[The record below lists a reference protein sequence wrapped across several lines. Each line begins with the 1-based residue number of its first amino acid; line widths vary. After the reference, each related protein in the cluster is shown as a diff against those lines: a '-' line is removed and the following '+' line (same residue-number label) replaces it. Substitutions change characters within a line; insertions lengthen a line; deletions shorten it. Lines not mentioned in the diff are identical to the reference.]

1 MLARRDGQV
10 ALVAGA
16 IPGERVTAV
25 VERVNRQVIW
35 ATVDRVAEPSPHR
48 RPSSVD
54 PACGGLS
61 YGHIEYPH
69 QLALKGQVIADA
81 FRRIG
86 KLPLGA
92 APEIAASPETGYRLR
107 ARLHVR
113 QGRAGFFREGT
124 HSLCDAAATGQLAP
138 TAMAAADATVRA
150 LASRVAECESLIV
163 AETVRRDARVVHLVG
178 HPGARLRDL
187 ATRLTLPDDV
197 RGVTTDTGEGVVT
210 LAGDPAVVD
219 TADALGMEKTDP
231 ALATR
236 PLSWTRRA
244 ASFFQ
249 GNRYLVGALARR
261 VAELAGS
268 ERVADF
274 YSGVGL
280 FALMLAARGA
290 RVVAV
295 EGDPVSGE
303 DLEANAADWG
313 DRVDVVRAAVE
324 SVLDETPSTPPDVV
338 VVDPPRSGLSPQ
350 ATAGVIRW
358 NAPRVVYVSCDPP
371 TLARDAALLVK
382 AGYQLRSLEGF
393 DFFPNTPHVETLA
406 VFDQRP

>member
-1 MLARRDGQV
+1 
-10 ALVAGA
+10 
-16 IPGERVTAV
+16 
-25 VERVNRQVIW
+25 
-35 ATVDRVAEPSPHR
+35 
-48 RPSSVD
+48 
-54 PACGGLS
+54 
-61 YGHIEYPH
+61 
-69 QLALKGQVIADA
+69 
-81 FRRIG
+81 
-86 KLPLGA
+86 
-92 APEIAASPETGYRLR
+92 
-107 ARLHVR
+107 
-113 QGRAGFFREGT
+113 
-124 HSLCDAAATGQLAP
+124 
-138 TAMAAADATVRA
+138 MAAAQATVHA
-150 LASRVAECESLIV
+150 LASRAAECESLIV
-163 AETVRRDARVVHLVG
+163 AETVRLDARVVHLVG

-187 ATRLTLPDDV
+187 ATRFILPDDV
-197 RGVTTDTGEGVVT
+197 RGVTTDTAEGVVT
-210 LAGDPAVVD
+210 LAGDAAIVD

-261 VAELAGS
+261 VAELGQA

-280 FALMLAARGA
+280 FALTLAARGA

-295 EGDPVSGE
+295 EGDPISGE
-303 DLEANAADWG
+303 DLEANAAEWR

-324 SVLDETPSTPPDVV
+324 SVLDETPSTRPEVV